1 MVDEAAIST
10 QPRKLHRSDWSTI
23 SVQLGRYYDD
33 LVKTFEPEAA
43 AFFDAVMMK
52 TENKGAV
59 D

>member
-1 MVDEAAIST
+1 MPS

-23 SVQLGRYYDD
+23 SVQLRRYYDD

-43 AFFDAVMMK
+43 TFFDHLMMK